1 MPQCLPARISLI
13 GFMGSGKSTVG
24 RLLAERIG
32 YRFLDLDEIIESEA
46 GKPVREIFATYGEE
60 DFRRQETKELYS
72 LTGRDKLVVATGGG
86 APIRMENRAFFKD
99 ESLTVYLEVS
109 FKEFLKRTG
118 SDEAR
123 PLLKLPPK
131 KLKALYEKRLSV
143 YRALGRLIMTGCKSP
158 ENITEEIISLL
169 GAGC

>member
-1 MPQCLPARISLI
+1 MSHTLSPKIALI

-46 GKPVREIFATYGEE
+46 EKPVREIFAAYGEE
-60 DFRRQETKELYS
+60 EFRRLETEALYS
-72 LTGRDKLVVATGGG
+72 LTGRNKLVIATGGG
-86 APIRMENRAFFKD
+86 APTRKENRAFFQK
-99 ESLTVYLEVS
+99 ESFTIYLEVS

-118 SDEAR
+118 EDEAR
-123 PLLKLPPK
+123 PLLKLPRK
-131 KLKALYEKRLSV
+131 ELWSLYEKRLSV
-143 YRALGRLIMTGCKSP
+143 YRALGRLIKTCGKSP
-158 ENITEEIISLL
+158 ENITEEIISLF